1 MSTPAWVEPAKVS
14 APVSGTSAAAPAAPA
29 DANAAGSNDGTA
41 AKTCVAIFFLVV
53 NLGLCVLMAYTG
65 KLI

>member
-29 DANAAGSNDGTA
+29 DAAGSNDGTA